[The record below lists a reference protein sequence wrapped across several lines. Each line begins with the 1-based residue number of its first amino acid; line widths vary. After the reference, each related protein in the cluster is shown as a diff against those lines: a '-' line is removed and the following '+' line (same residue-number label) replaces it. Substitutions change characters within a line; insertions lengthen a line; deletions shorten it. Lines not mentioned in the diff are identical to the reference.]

1 MTQLILHTLLVICV
15 AVSIIL
21 WWKRPRA
28 AGRVGPW
35 IGTLLFA
42 ALTVEI
48 SGQALR
54 LSGHFNAPIYNLFT
68 MVEFALVLRIVG
80 MVRPQDAWWL
90 TASLL
95 FGAGMM
101 VVNFVQQGHLDFFLV
116 YGIIVQSALA
126 VIWFSLALWTLA
138 QRTSRPIWQEPLFW
152 FFMGTMLYFA
162 GIIPYLGFL
171 TPLYKHDQ
179 PLSSLLYRIITVVA
193 ITRYLFT
200 AWACHLAHTQGSW
213 DDER

>member
-1 MTQLILHTLLVICV
+1 LTQLILHTLLVICV

-48 SGQALR
+48 AGQALR
-54 LSGHFNAPIYNLFT
+54 LTGHFNAPIYNLFT
-68 MVEFALVLRIVG
+68 MIEFALVLRIVG

-101 VVNFVQQGHLDFFLV
+101 VVNFVQQGHLEFFLV
-116 YGIIVQSALA
+116 HGIIAQSALA
-126 VIWFSLALWTLA
+126 IIWCSLALWTLA
-138 QRTSRPIWQEPLFW
+138 QRTSRPIWKEPLFW
-152 FFMGTMLYFA
+152 FFMGTLLYFA

-171 TPLYKHDQ
+171 VPLYEHDQ
-179 PLSSLLYRIITVVA
+179 PLSRLLYRIITVVA

-200 AWACHLAHTQGSW
+200 AWACHLAQTQGSW